1 MGDKAPNRF
10 VLVDVNMWWGD
21 RPLKPSI
28 PKLIPRQIGELHS
41 ELDLGLGVS
50 CAGREAWATE
60 RNTTALAVPHTRRRV
75 NVKGSIWPPS
85 RAALVIILKRNACA
99 AIIAENAPC
108 GGGRTVSSSSS
119 FL

>member
-10 VLVDVNMWWGD
+10 FLVDVNMWWGD

-50 CAGREAWATE
+50 CAGRGGVGDRAKHHCFSSSAYETGGKCEGLDMASFARCFSASEACGS
-60 RNTTALAVPHTRRRV
+60 AVYD
-75 NVKGSIWPPS
+75 
-85 RAALVIILKRNACA
+85 
-99 AIIAENAPC
+99 
-108 GGGRTVSSSSS
+108 GGGTGSESDCEDASVNGSQV
-119 FL
+119 